1 MPNDLN
7 HLRAA
12 IAEAQA
18 AEANGEVP
26 VGAVVVHENQI
37 IGRGQNRVL
46 RDSDPTAHAEIVALR
61 EAGTALKNYRLEDCT
76 LYATLEPCAMCA
88 GAILHARIARLVYA
102 APDPK
107 AGACGSVL
115 SVLNHPQLNHKLDL
129 LPGLLAEECGALLT
143 NFFRKRR
150 LEKSAARILGIEGM
164 EASATRAPTQEAP
177 MTATKPKKKW
187 SGKVTTDS
195 THPDEGLFNKDAS
208 TIAKA
213 LASKKVSPKGPAS
226 GMRML
231 NFYINRAGKN
241 LSPSRHAQLERAKT
255 LLSDIIAKQKPKS
268 PAKAAKKTAKKTA
281 SKSPSRTPR
290 KSASKK
296 SSTK

>member
-1 MPNDLN
+1 
-7 HLRAA
+7 
-12 IAEAQA
+12 
-18 AEANGEVP
+18 
-26 VGAVVVHENQI
+26 
-37 IGRGQNRVL
+37 
-46 RDSDPTAHAEIVALR
+46 
-61 EAGTALKNYRLEDCT
+61 
-76 LYATLEPCAMCA
+76 MCA

-129 LPGLLAEECGALLT
+129 LPGLLADECGALLT

-150 LEKSAARILGIEGM
+150 LEKSSARILGTEGI
-164 EASATRAPTQEAP
+164 EASGTKAPTREAP
-177 MTATKPKKKW
+177 MTTTKGKKTKKKW
-187 SGKVTTDS
+187 SAKVTTDS
-195 THPDEGLFNKDAS
+195 THPDQGLFNENAS

-241 LSPSRHAQLERAKT
+241 LSPSRLAELEKAKT
-255 LLSDIIAKQKPKS
+255 LLSEIIAKQKSKS
-268 PAKAAKKTAKKTA
+268 PARTAKKATKKA
-281 SKSPSRTPR
+281 PKKSPSKTPR

>member
-1 MPNDLN
+1 MSPDLTY
-7 HLRAA
+7 LRAA

-26 VGAVVVHENQI
+26 VGAVVVHKNKI
-37 IGRGQNRVL
+37 VGRGQNRVL

-61 EAGTALKNYRLEDCT
+61 EAGRALANYRLEDCT

-150 LEKSAARILGIEGM
+150 LEKSSARILGKE
-164 EASATRAPTQEAP
+164 APTQEAP
-177 MTATKPKKKW
+177 MATRKPKKKW
-187 SGKVTTDS
+187 SAKVTTDS
-195 THPDEGLFNKDAS
+195 THPDEGLFNQSAS
-208 TIAKA
+208 TIAKE

-241 LSPSRHAQLERAKT
+241 LSASRHAELEKAKT
-255 LLSDIIAKQKPKS
+255 LLSEIIAKQKSKS
-268 PAKAAKKTAKKTA
+268 PAKAAKRTTKKAAK
-281 SKSPSRTPR
+281 KSPSKTPR
-290 KSASKK
+290 KAASKK